1 MSIQRQRM
9 EVAVAAVLATFS
21 GAVMLGSL
29 QLAHGWGATGPES
42 GYFPLRLGALLMIV
56 SVLLLVQAVRKP
68 VDGAF
73 ATGEQLRRTASMF
86 IPTALLVLAMPF
98 TGLYVAACVYLVY
111 MARTHGKFPWWKSL
125 LLGVG
130 STAVFFGVFELW
142 FGVPLVKG
150 PLETWLGY

>member
-1 MSIQRQRM
+1 M
-9 EVAVAAVLATFS
+9 EVAVAATLAAFS
-21 GAVMLGSL
+21 GAVILGSL

-68 VDGAF
+68 VEGTF

-86 IPTALLVLAMPF
+86 VPTALLVAAMPF

-111 MARTHGKFPWWKSL
+111 MARTHGKFAWWKSVL
-125 LLGVG
+125 FGLA

>member
-1 MSIQRQRM
+1 
-9 EVAVAAVLATFS
+9 
-21 GAVMLGSL
+21 
-29 QLAHGWGATGPES
+29 
-42 GYFPLRLGALLMIV
+42 MIV

-68 VDGAF
+68 VEGAF

-86 IPTALLVLAMPF
+86 VPTALLVAAMPF

-111 MARTHGKFPWWKSL
+111 MARTHGGFPWWKSL